1 MDVCGKEGGRKE
13 GDCMSVREREGG
25 RTVMNVWLCVCVVR
39 KKGIAKFEKPAMQPK
54 GAVIIYTFV

>member
-1 MDVCGKEGGRKE
+1 MWERRREEGGRLYE
-13 GDCMSVREREGG
+13 CERERRREN
-25 RTVMNVWLCVCVVR
+25 RDECLAVCVCVVR